1 MQKSLY
7 FVKTLIIFKTIML
20 NLLNPNK
27 TRAILIGTTE
37 FVDFNN
43 IDAVEN
49 NLTEFA
55 KVLAD
60 EKIFGLLP
68 ENNIVI
74 IKNQTNED
82 VELKLIEYTENA
94 RKENIETLIVY
105 FAGHGFRNREGKYF
119 LATKNS
125 RKKLIRTS
133 GNSAIAYDTVK
144 RIIKSSKIPQ
154 TIIFIDACYSGS
166 VAQGNDKQIFKK
178 YIAEG
183 TYTITSSDST
193 ELSYFDS
200 DAKHTIFTGEL
211 LNILKNGLQSIE
223 KEKVSLTDLY
233 KELRTSIK
241 EKKPAMSPQQLA
253 SKEIIGEDFLFFKN
267 TNYDKKALIQNQIN
281 EQMAEADNLSN
292 RLELD
297 KAELIYIR
305 LKDKITT
312 ENIDFERNIIQEL
325 NEKINKC
332 RNFAEQ
338 KKVFEQHYHTKPKK
352 IRNNTIGKEIAN
364 KRNITI
370 IASVIIIIVVLAIWQ
385 PWYKNNTEPIT
396 EKDTTEQEIIKPEY
410 PKIENGVT
418 WIDEKHGPFIDRRD
432 THKYKVIRI
441 GEQVWMAEN
450 LVYETTNG
458 CWAYDNDQ
466 SNVDIFGYLYDWET
480 AKKVCPKGW
489 SLPSD
494 TEWTTLTDYL
504 GGEEVAGE
512 KMKSKQGWLE
522 NLNGI
527 NSSGFNALPGGYSSR
542 DVSFHGVSN
551 NGFWWSAS
559 SNGTYIWT
567 RHLDNSGIYRNA
579 SGKTT
584 GFSVRCIRK

>member
-1 MQKSLY
+1 
-7 FVKTLIIFKTIML
+7 ML
-20 NLLNPNK
+20 NSLNPNK

-60 EKIFGLLP
+60 ENIFRLLSK
-68 ENNIVI
+68 NNIVI

-82 VELKLIEYTENA
+82 VELKLIEHTENA

-144 RIIKSSKIPQ
+144 AIIKSSKIPQ
-154 TIIFIDACYSGS
+154 TIVLIDACYSGS
-166 VAQGNDKQIFKK
+166 VAQGYDKQIFKE
-178 YIAEG
+178 YRAEG

-200 DAKHTIFTGEL
+200 NAKHTIFTGEL

-281 EQMAEADNLSN
+281 EQIAEADNLSN

-312 ENIDFERNIIQEL
+312 ENIDFDTNSLQEL
-325 NEKINKC
+325 DNKIKNC
-332 RNFAEQ
+332 RDRAEQ
-338 KKVFEQHYHTKPKK
+338 KRTFEERYHIKPKK
-352 IRNNTIGKEIAN
+352 AKETGINVKSSIFRVVIITILIITIVLLIWKPWNINTKNHTVNNDTIVETDTAETTIIKAQYPKQKMVLHGQTKSMELLLMKEI
-364 KRNITI
+364 IT
-370 IASVIIIIVVLAIWQ
+370 S
-385 PWYKNNTEPIT
+385 
-396 EKDTTEQEIIKPEY
+396 IK
-410 PKIENGVT
+410 
-418 WIDEKHGPFIDRRD
+418 
-432 THKYKVIRI
+432 
-441 GEQVWMAEN
+441 
-450 LVYETTNG
+450 L
-458 CWAYDNDQ
+458 
-466 SNVDIFGYLYDWET
+466 
-480 AKKVCPKGW
+480 
-489 SLPSD
+489 
-494 TEWTTLTDYL
+494 
-504 GGEEVAGE
+504 
-512 KMKSKQGWLE
+512 
-522 NLNGI
+522 
-527 NSSGFNALPGGYSSR
+527 
-542 DVSFHGVSN
+542 
-551 NGFWWSAS
+551 
-559 SNGTYIWT
+559 
-567 RHLDNSGIYRNA
+567 
-579 SGKTT
+579 
-584 GFSVRCIRK
+584 